1 MNLKVLLLACWISEQ
16 VNTIYT
22 LLASGFHKSN
32 SFSTKIIPP
41 GLDYELTV
49 KFQDTVA
56 GEFFRTI
63 SILFENKKTDIQF
76 ELSGEI
82 INPNNKQ

>member
-22 LLASGFHKSN
+22 LLASGFHKRN
-32 SFSTKIIPP
+32 LFSTKIIPP
-41 GLDYELTV
+41 GSDSELTAE
-49 KFQDTVA
+49 FQDTVP
-56 GEFFRTI
+56 GEFIRTI
-63 SILFENKKTDIQF
+63 SILFENKKTDTQF

-82 INPNNKQ
+82 TNT

>member
-1 MNLKVLLLACWISEQ
+1 MNLKVLLLTCWISEQ

-22 LLASGFHKSN
+22 LLALEFHERN
-32 SFSTKIIPP
+32 LFSTNIIPP
-41 GLDYELTV
+41 GSGYELTAE
-49 KFQDTVA
+49 FQDTVA

-63 SILFENKKTDIQF
+63 SILFEQKTDIQF

-82 INPNNKQ
+82 IKNNY